1 VLAVDPVHELLISNP
16 LESRAPVACALV
28 EQVLRPLVGNCTLRG
43 SDFLSPGLGP
53 FEGFAYAV
61 SSQAVLMPTVAA
73 VVVCCGRAFSGNAA
87 ARVVGDVGRR
97 T

>member
-1 VLAVDPVHELLISNP
+1 VLAVESVHELLISNP
-16 LESRAPVACALV
+16 LESRAPVAPALA
-28 EQVLRPLVGNCTLRG
+28 ERASRPPVSNRTLRG
-43 SDFLSPGLGP
+43 SDFASTALGP

-61 SSQAVLMPTVAA
+61 RSHAVLMPTVVA
-73 VVVCCGRAFSGNAA
+73 VDVRCGHTFSGNAA